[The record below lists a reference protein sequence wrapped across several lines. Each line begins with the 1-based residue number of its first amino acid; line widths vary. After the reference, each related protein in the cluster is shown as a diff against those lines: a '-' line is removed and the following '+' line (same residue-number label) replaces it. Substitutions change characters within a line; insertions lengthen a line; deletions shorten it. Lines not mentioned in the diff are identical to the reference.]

1 MRSTFR
7 LAAFLT
13 LTSLASWAASFNF
26 SGTVFSSSG
35 VFTPLNGA
43 NVSGTVEAT
52 FAPDLDAEDPTF
64 GSFAAQIASFSLLAG
79 PFNLSF
85 NVPSTFEPTVTVETN
100 FTEVFQNIRVVAT
113 YAGTEVDITLTG
125 SEGFLTSDE
134 FPGGVNWSL
143 FTTGSG
149 SVTTFLNL
157 ASASDPINE
166 AVGDQFLFTVD
177 NSSDVPEPGS
187 LALVAAG
194 LIGAATFRRRF
205 TR

>member
-7 LAAFLT
+7 LVAFLA
-13 LTSLASWAASFNF
+13 LTSFASWAASFNF

-35 VFTPLNGA
+35 VFAPLNG
-43 NVSGTVEAT
+43 NTVSGTVEAT
-52 FAPDLDAEDPTF
+52 FGPDLEPLDATF

-79 PFNLSF
+79 PFSLSF
-85 NVPSTFEPTVTVETN
+85 EVPSAFEPTVTVETN
-100 FTEVFQNIRVVAT
+100 FSEVFQNIRVVAIF
-113 YAGTEVDITLTG
+113 AGTEVDVTLTG

-143 FTTGSG
+143 FTSGSG
-149 SVTTFLNL
+149 SVTTFLNV
-157 ASASDPINE
+157 ASASDPIDE
-166 AVGDQFLFTVD
+166 AVGDQFLFTVE
-177 NSSDVPEPGS
+177 SASDVPEPGS

-194 LIGAATFRRRF
+194 LLGAAAFRHRF

>member
-1 MRSTFR
+1 MQSTFR

-13 LTSLASWAASFNF
+13 LTCWASWAASFNF
-26 SGTVFSSSG
+26 SGAVFSSSG
-35 VFTPLNGA
+35 VFAPLNGA
-43 NVSGTVEAT
+43 SVSGSVEAT
-52 FAPDLDAEDPTF
+52 FAPDSAAGDATF
-64 GSFAAQIASFSLLAG
+64 GSFAAEIASFSLLAG

-85 NVPSTFEPTVTVETN
+85 TVPSTFEPTVTVETN

-113 YAGTEVDITLTG
+113 YAGAEVDITLTG
-125 SEGFLTSDE
+125 SAGFLTSDE

-149 SVTTFLNL
+149 SVTTFLNV

-166 AVGDQFLFTVD
+166 AVGDQFLFTVE
-177 NSSDVPEPGS
+177 SVSEVPEPGS

-194 LIGAATFRRRF
+194 LIGAATLRRRF
-205 TR
+205 IR